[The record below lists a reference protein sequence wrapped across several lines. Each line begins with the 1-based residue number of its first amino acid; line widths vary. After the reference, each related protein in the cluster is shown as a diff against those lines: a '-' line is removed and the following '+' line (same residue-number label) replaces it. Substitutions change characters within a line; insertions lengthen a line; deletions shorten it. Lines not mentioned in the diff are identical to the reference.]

1 MKKSIVLLIF
11 SLSSFLSIGQCK
23 YQKITRPDGT
33 TVIQYETLPVA
44 VSNNNEIGFSISSN
58 LEDVFLAMTVRFKG
72 MQPSKIKN
80 SLTIFLKN
88 SYQSKQQLILN
99 PYDQQ
104 FASIGN
110 ETVLQIIFKLSKT
123 SQAYL
128 IEYILSSFNF
138 QLSINPNNETIRTF
152 QVGRNADII
161 QQQLLHFRHEYGI
174 NENHSEWLP
183 NNQNRQTNYETSNET
198 SNRTNNQTGNSIYI
212 GETSYPST
220 STWTFSNDYF
230 FKTLDVTVAIHP
242 TTGGFLMLQT
252 STSFPQER
260 ISGTVLLY
268 LADNSVI
275 KCIDRGI
282 KDHVN
287 GKSIALYKFTEE
299 EMKKLAKS
307 RIISIRFS
315 VKSSFSS
322 DSYIVKNVKSM
333 LDKLSSSDN
342 YYQTAKEIKD
352 LF

>member
-44 VSNNNEIGFSISSN
+44 VSNNNEIGFSIGSN

-110 ETVLQIIFKLSKT
+110 ETVLQIIFKLSKA

-138 QLSINPNNETIRTF
+138 QFSINPNNETIRTF

-183 NNQNRQTNYETSNET
+183 NNQNRQTNYETSN
-198 SNRTNNQTGNSIYI
+198 RTNNQTGNSIYI

-230 FKTLDVTVAIHP
+230 LKTLNVTVAIHP
-242 TTGGFLMLQT
+242 TTGGFLMLET
-252 STSFPQER
+252 STSFPQEK
-260 ISGTVLLY
+260 ISGTILLY
-268 LADNSVI
+268 LANNTVI

-299 EMKKLAKS
+299 EMKKLAQN
-307 RIISIRFS
+307 RITSIRFS
-315 VKSSFSS
+315 ARSNFSS

-333 LDKLSSSDN
+333 LDKLSSPNSED
-342 YYQTAKEIKD
+342 YYETDKEIKD